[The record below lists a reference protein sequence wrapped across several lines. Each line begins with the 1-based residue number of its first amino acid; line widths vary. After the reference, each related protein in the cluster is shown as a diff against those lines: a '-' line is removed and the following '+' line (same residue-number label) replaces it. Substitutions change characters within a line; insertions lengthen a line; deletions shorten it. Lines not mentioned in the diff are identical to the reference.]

1 MTDAT
6 MAVPG
11 AFRLGDVFSKAV
23 TIYGR
28 RFGPFIILT
37 VIAAIPQYVTSFV
50 VAPPTV
56 GSFGTGRVVLYLVNL
71 ACSSI
76 ASGAIIFGVVQ
87 ELRGRR
93 FSVADSIQIAL
104 HRFLP
109 MLGVAICTTILIG
122 LATVLLIVPGLMVAC
137 AFYVSM
143 PACVAENAGVFESM
157 ARSRFLTK
165 GYRWQV
171 FGLFLLILVAGIVLG
186 ALAAMAFVFTSRVG
200 LLIATQAIGAVVG
213 SFNGVIVGVVYYQL
227 RVAKEGV
234 DIDKIASV
242 FD

>member
-1 MTDAT
+1 MTDVA

-11 AFRLGDVFSKAV
+11 AFRLGDVFSKAL

-28 RFGPFIILT
+28 RFASFIILT
-37 VIAAIPQYVTSFV
+37 VIAAIPQYVTLYV
-50 VAPPTV
+50 IDAATLGP
-56 GSFGTGRVVLYLVNL
+56 FGTGRVVQYVVNL

-76 ASGAIIFGVVQ
+76 ASGAVIYGVVQ
-87 ELRGRR
+87 ELRGRA
-93 FSVADSIQIAL
+93 FSVADSLQIAL
-104 HRFLP
+104 NRLLP
-109 MLGVAICTTILIG
+109 MIGVAICTSILIF
-122 LATVLLIVPGLMVAC
+122 LATILLIVPGLMVAC

-171 FGLFLLILVAGIVLG
+171 FGLFLLILVAGILLG

-200 LLIATQAIGAVVG
+200 LLVATQAIGAVVG

-234 DIDKIASV
+234 DINKIASV